1 MKITVSV
8 TEADIDLGKRLDCWE
23 CPIARAMFRA
33 TGERYIVDGMGA
45 RVIGDRSRR
54 VSLPDVAIQFIRE
67 FDSGNFPKPFEFEV
81 EVDRQWLSTCEGSLR
96 RN

>member
-1 MKITVSV
+1 MKITISV
-8 TEADIDLGKRLDCWE
+8 TEIDIDLGVRRDCWG
-23 CPIARAMFRA
+23 CPIGRAMFRA
-33 TGERYIVDGMGA
+33 TGEKYIVCETVA
-45 RVIGDRSRR
+45 SVIGERHRR

-81 EVDRQWLSTCEGSLR
+81 EVDRQWLSICEGSLR

>member
-1 MKITVSV
+1 MKITISV
-8 TEADIDLGKRLDCWE
+8 TEIDIDLGVRLDCWE

-33 TGERYIVDGMGA
+33 TGEKYSVDGASAFVVGE
-45 RVIGDRSRR
+45 RHRR
-54 VSLPDVAIQFIRE
+54 VSLPDSAIQFIRD
-67 FDSGNFPKPFEFEV
+67 FDLGNFPKPFEFEV